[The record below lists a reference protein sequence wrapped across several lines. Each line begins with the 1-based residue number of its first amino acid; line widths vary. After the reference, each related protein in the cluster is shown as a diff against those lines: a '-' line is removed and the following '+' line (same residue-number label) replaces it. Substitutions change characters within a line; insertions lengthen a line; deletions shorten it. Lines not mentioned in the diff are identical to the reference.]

1 MLLAKILFI
10 FLIIVSAMFYILY
23 LWDFALVL
31 LIIMAALP
39 VIMLVQLIITKRGTS
54 VEFSFPENITI
65 KNEDFPVQL
74 CIVNRSI
81 FPVGRAEAHIEY
93 YNIFNNQI
101 NTFELQFPIQARN
114 TQRIT
119 FKLNSKFCGVI
130 KLKSAYISIYDALRI
145 FRMKVGK
152 NINSQITVMPEG
164 YDINGTVS
172 PVSRVDEE
180 SQIYSENRPGDDPS
194 EVFDLR
200 EYIPGDKLN
209 RIHWKLSSK
218 SHDFIV
224 KEYSLPVDVPSM
236 IFIDLK
242 CYEDSDYTLPV
253 YDTLIETAVSVSRLL
268 IANER
273 IHKIAYFNA
282 GKKEFTEKN
291 IDGIA
296 ALSAALQEML
306 ISVNDNLYC
315 EEPTEYFTSGQC
327 PPLSSLTFVTSSDNS
342 DTLSCIDENADADIK
357 NALIVCK
364 SMNETEKTGEAFADL
379 NCGYIM
385 IGRVSSSIKDIE
397 L

>member
-1 MLLAKILFI
+1 
-10 FLIIVSAMFYILY
+10 MFYILY
-23 LWDFALVL
+23 LWDFAFVL
-31 LIIMAALP
+31 LVIMIALP
-39 VIMLVQLIITKRGTS
+39 VIMFIQLLITKYSTT
-54 VEFSFPENITI
+54 VEFSFPENITV

-101 NTFELQFPIQARN
+101 NTFELQFPIQAKN
-114 TQRIT
+114 TQRVT
-119 FKLNSKFCGVI
+119 FKLNSRFCGVI
-130 KLKSAYISIYDALRI
+130 KLKTAYISIYDALRI

-152 NINSQITVMPEG
+152 NIDSQITVMPEG
-164 YDINGTVS
+164 YDITGTVS
-172 PVSRVDEE
+172 PVSRVDDE
-180 SQIYSENRPGDDPS
+180 SQIFSEHRPGDDPS

-200 EYIPGDKLN
+200 EYIPGDKIN

-282 GKKEFTEKN
+282 GKRDFIEKD
-291 IDGIA
+291 IDSIT

-306 ISVNDNLYC
+306 ISVNDNLFC
-315 EEPTEYFTSGQC
+315 EVPTEYFKSGRC
-327 PPLSSLTFVTSSDNS
+327 PSLSSLTFVTSSDDD
-342 DTLSCIDENADADIK
+342 DTLGCINENVDADIK
-357 NALIVCK
+357 NALIVSK
-364 SMNETEKTGEAFADL
+364 NMKDTENTGETFSEL

-385 IGRVSSSIKDIE
+385 IGKVSSSIKDIE